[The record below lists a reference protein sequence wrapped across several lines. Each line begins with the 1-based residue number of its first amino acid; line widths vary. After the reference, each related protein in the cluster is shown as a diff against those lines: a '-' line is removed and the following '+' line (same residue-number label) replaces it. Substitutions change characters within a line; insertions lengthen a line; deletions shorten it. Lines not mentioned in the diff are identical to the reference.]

1 MGNIQLDSEQI
12 AKSWEGQFSF
22 RKETD
27 TTSGLRSP
35 QIGALHALMAH
46 VECNEERAIVVMPT
60 GTGKTETMLAFLI
73 ANVCHKVFV
82 IVPSDALRNQTYK
95 KFKTLGLLPK
105 LGLVPSDINLPIVTK
120 VMHNLKDDEWKQT
133 IDSSNVIVTTMSL
146 AASISYKI
154 RQYIRESVSFAFIDE
169 AHHSKAETW
178 NDYRNFSSFQS
189 YYVYCYTI

>member
-12 AKSWEGQFSF
+12 AKSWEGRFSF

-120 VMHNLKDDEWKQT
+120 VMHNFKDDDRMQT
-133 IDSSNVIVTTMSL
+133 IDSSNDIVTTMSM
-146 AASISYKI
+146 ADSIS
-154 RQYIRESVSFAFIDE
+154 
-169 AHHSKAETW
+169 
-178 NDYRNFSSFQS
+178 
-189 YYVYCYTI
+189 